1 MDQMAVDVSEIEDVN
16 IGDEVILFGKE
27 LPVDN
32 LARLSDTINYEI
44 VCGISPRVPRI
55 KVSGDKK

>member
-1 MDQMAVDVSEIEDVN
+1 MDQMAVNISEIDDVN

-27 LPVDN
+27 LSVDC
-32 LARLSDTINYEI
+32 LAEISNTINYEI

-55 KVSGDKK
+55 KVNGN